1 MQENTTT
8 VDVSHKH
15 KSVLQFEH
23 LVRGRGGGGEVVAIR
38 EFSVGGRRQAAV
50 LDVCMCVNV
59 CIHTLLLVHQHAQ
72 ECEQWLMLTLV
83 LVSG

>member
-1 MQENTTT
+1 MTE
-8 VDVSHKH
+8 
-15 KSVLQFEH
+15 
-23 LVRGRGGGGEVVAIR
+23 R

-50 LDVCMCVNV
+50 LDVCTCVNV

-72 ECEQWLMLTLV
+72 ECEQWLALTLV